1 MPISFDLDVDVTAA
15 AHPRGYRQAY
25 RDIETTLADFSF
37 RRIQQSVYLTD
48 EAAIGNIFQALEAL
62 KALSWFPG
70 AVTDIRVFR
79 VEDWSNVTPAIKAPR
94 P

>member
-1 MPISFDLDVDVTAA
+1 MS
-15 AHPRGYRQAY
+15 
-25 RDIETTLADFSF
+25 
-37 RRIQQSVYLTD
+37 D
-48 EAAIGNIFQALEAL
+48 EPGLGNTFQALEAL
-62 KALSWFPG
+62 KALPWFLA